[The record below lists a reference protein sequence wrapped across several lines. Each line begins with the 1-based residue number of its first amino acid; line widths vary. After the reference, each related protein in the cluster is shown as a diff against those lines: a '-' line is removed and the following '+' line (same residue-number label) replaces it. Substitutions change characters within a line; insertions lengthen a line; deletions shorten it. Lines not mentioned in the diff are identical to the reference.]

1 MTKRRTKRRSSK
13 TRAATRP
20 RPSKTRAKT
29 RPLSG
34 KSQAWRIAVS
44 VLVALVVVGAGLWLI
59 GAWPGQSATASV
71 SQVQPINDL
80 DQLPPGQAK
89 HVEVAYF
96 HRTQRCASC
105 IEAER
110 LIRKTFDTYFTDQ
123 LESGE
128 ISLAVT
134 DIQNPQNAALAEKYD
149 ALSSTLYLGIV
160 KDGIEYT
167 WLVGDIWFAMGDEPR
182 FMALL
187 RDKINTAYGGQ

>member
-1 MTKRRTKRRSSK
+1 MTKRRTK
-13 TRAATRP
+13 P
-20 RPSKTRAKT
+20 RPSKTRAKP
-29 RPLSG
+29 RPRSG
-34 KSQAWRIAVS
+34 KDQTWLIAAI
-44 VLVALVVVGAGLWLI
+44 VLVALVVASAGLWLI
-59 GAWPGQSATASV
+59 RTRPDQSATVAAANPGTSSDV
-71 SQVQPINDL
+71 PIQQVYEPDR
-80 DQLPPGQAK
+80 LPPGQAE

-96 HRTQRCASC
+96 HRTQRCAGC

-128 ISLAVT
+128 ISLVVA

-149 ALSSTLYLGIV
+149 ALSSSLYLGVV
-160 KDGIEYT
+160 KGGIEYT
-167 WLVGDIWFAMGDEPR
+167 CPVSDIWFATRDEPR